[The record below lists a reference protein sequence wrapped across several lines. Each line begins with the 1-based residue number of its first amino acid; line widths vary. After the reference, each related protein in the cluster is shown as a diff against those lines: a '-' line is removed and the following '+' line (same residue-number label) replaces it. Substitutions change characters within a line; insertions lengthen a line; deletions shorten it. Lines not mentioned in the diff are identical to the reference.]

1 MNVAVYLSH
10 LWDAVGAMGMG
21 KFHETQSG
29 QAVCTCTPKKSEQGS
44 IWINPEF
51 AGAFGATNS
60 EKNASTIESDR
71 DSEDGSRVKMLKDAQ
86 GLILVIT

>member
-1 MNVAVYLSH
+1 VNVAVYLSH

-29 QAVCTCTPKKSEQGS
+29 QAVCTCTPKKSEKGS
-44 IWINPEF
+44 MWINPEF

>member
-1 MNVAVYLSH
+1 MPWAPWGWENFTKLKVDKQFALA
-10 LWDAVGAMGMG
+10 LR
-21 KFHETQSG
+21 KN
-29 QAVCTCTPKKSEQGS
+29 PKRGS

>member
-1 MNVAVYLSH
+1 MGCRGRHGDGKISRNSKWTSSWH
-10 LWDAVGAMGMG
+10 LHPE
-21 KFHETQSG
+21 K
-29 QAVCTCTPKKSEQGS
+29 GS